1 MNRIERNLPK
11 ILAGVGLAVL
21 LAAIVQVIASLPPRT
36 LTFLTGREGGA
47 YYVGAQLYQRVAARD
62 GFTIELVPTAGSV
75 EALRMLEDN
84 KLVDKVPYRGCT
96 VKQPDLDEINNLY
109 DVRLALEL
117 FVVEQLAAQGVS
129 PDILQALTQTWRD
142 LSAYETPEAIDPFR
156 LARQDEA
163 FHETLA
169 QATGNKAMFD
179 LLHSVN
185 ERLYFT
191 RMTDITTLDRMRI
204 TCRHHLQI
212 LQAIE
217 AQDVAVARQTMR
229 ANVEFGR
236 TNVESALRDA
246 LVRAYMSS
254 QPN

>member
-1 MNRIERNLPK
+1 MEKINLSFEIFDTLKKRIIRWEYLPGQRL
-11 ILAGVGLAVL
+11 IEESLCHEFGVSRIPV
-21 LAAIVQVIASLPPRT
+21 R
-36 LTFLTGREGGA
+36 
-47 YYVGAQLYQRVAARD
+47 
-62 GFTIELVPTAGSV
+62 

-117 FVVEQLAAQGVS
+117 FVVEQLTTRGIS
-129 PDILQALTQTWRD
+129 PDILQALTQTWRA
-142 LSAYETPEAIDPFR
+142 LLAYETPEAIDPFR

-169 QATGNKAMFD
+169 QATSNKAMFD

-191 RMTDITTLDRMRI
+191 RMTDITTLDRMHT

-217 AQDVAVARQTMR
+217 AQDVPTARQTMR

-246 LVRAYMSS
+246 LVRAYMNS

>member
-1 MNRIERNLPK
+1 MEKTNLSFEIFDTLKKRIIRWEYLPGQRL
-11 ILAGVGLAVL
+11 IEESLCNEFGVSRIPV
-21 LAAIVQVIASLPPRT
+21 R
-36 LTFLTGREGGA
+36 
-47 YYVGAQLYQRVAARD
+47 
-62 GFTIELVPTAGSV
+62 

-84 KLVDKVPYRGCT
+84 KLVDKIPYRGCT
-96 VKQPDLDEINNLY
+96 VKQPDLDEVNNLY

-117 FVVEQLAAQGVS
+117 FVVEHLALYKTKHTV
-129 PDILQALTQTWRD
+129 LQAMKQTWCD
-142 LSAYETPEAIDPFR
+142 LFACETSDAIDSFL
-156 LARQDEA
+156 LARQDET

-191 RMTDITTLDRMRI
+191 RMTDITTLERMHT
-204 TCRHHLQI
+204 TCRQHLDI

-217 AQDVAVARQTMR
+217 AQDVAVARKMMQ

-236 TNVESALRDA
+236 TNVESALKDA

-254 QPN
+254 QPNI

>member
-1 MNRIERNLPK
+1 MEKTNLSFDIFDTLKKRIIRWEYLPGQRL
-11 ILAGVGLAVL
+11 IEESLCNEFGVSRIPV
-21 LAAIVQVIASLPPRT
+21 R
-36 LTFLTGREGGA
+36 
-47 YYVGAQLYQRVAARD
+47 
-62 GFTIELVPTAGSV
+62 

-84 KLVDKVPYRGCT
+84 KLVDKIPYRGCT
-96 VKQPDLDEINNLY
+96 VKQPDLDEVNNLY

-117 FVVEQLAAQGVS
+117 FVVEYLASCGTKQNGLHT
-129 PDILQALTQTWRD
+129 LQQTWRD
-142 LSAYETPEAIDPFR
+142 IAACETSDAIDSFQ
-156 LARQDEA
+156 LARQDET

-169 QATGNKAMFD
+169 QSTGNKAMFD

-185 ERLYFT
+185 ERLHFT
-191 RMTDITTLDRMRI
+191 RMTDITTLERMQT
-204 TCRHHLQI
+204 TCRQHLDI

-217 AQDVAVARQTMR
+217 AQDVAAARRTMQ

-254 QPN
+254 QPNP

>member
-1 MNRIERNLPK
+1 MEKMNLSFEIFDTLKKRIIRWEYLPGQRL
-11 ILAGVGLAVL
+11 IEESLCHEFGVSRIPV
-21 LAAIVQVIASLPPRT
+21 R
-36 LTFLTGREGGA
+36 
-47 YYVGAQLYQRVAARD
+47 
-62 GFTIELVPTAGSV
+62 

-96 VKQPDLDEINNLY
+96 VKQPDLDELNNLY

-117 FVVEQLAAQGVS
+117 FVVEQLAARGMPSDV
-129 PDILQALTQTWRD
+129 LQALFQTWRE
-142 LSAYETPEAIDPFR
+142 LFACESPEVIDPFR

-169 QATGNKAMFD
+169 QATNNKAMFD

-191 RMTDITTLDRMRI
+191 RMTDITTLDRMHT

-217 AQDVAVARQTMR
+217 THDVAVARQMMQ